1 MTEPAYSRLPRERR
15 VADIMRAARSV
26 FDEKGYDAASV
37 AEIAARAGVV
47 EGSVYRYF
55 EHKRALLVEVVE
67 RWYEE
72 LLADYDEHLAAID
85 GTWDR
90 LRYLVWRHLST
101 IQKQPRLVR
110 LVFEELRPGA
120 DYRETCVFRLNR
132 AYTRRTL
139 DILRE
144 GVARG
149 EIRGE
154 VSLAVARDMIYGGV
168 EHHTWGYVRGEAAFS
183 PDVTADAII
192 EILRAGI
199 GTPQP
204 AAQPGLAR
212 TVSQLERVAARLER
226 STRKPS
232 RTHVSKAARRKPR

>member
-1 MTEPAYSRLPRERR
+1 MTAPAYSRLPRERR
-15 VADIMRAARSV
+15 VAEIMAAARTV
-26 FDEKGYDAASV
+26 FDEQGYAAASV

-55 EHKRALLVEVVE
+55 ENKRALLVEVVE

-72 LLADYDEHLAAID
+72 LLADYDEHLVAID

-101 IQKQPRLVR
+101 IEREPMLVR

-120 DYRETCVFRLNR
+120 DYRKTDVFRLNQ

-144 GVARG
+144 GVERG
-149 EIRGE
+149 EIRGD
-154 VSLAVARDMIYGGV
+154 VSLGVARDMIYGGV
-168 EHHTWGYVRGEAAFS
+168 EHHTWAHVRGEGAFS
-183 PDVTADAII
+183 AEVVADQII

-199 GTPQP
+199 AVPAVAQP
-204 AAQPGLAR
+204 ALAQ
-212 TVSQLERVAARLER
+212 TITQLQLVADRLER
-226 STRKPS
+226 STRKAL
-232 RTHVSKAARRKPR
+232 HVPKSPRRKPR